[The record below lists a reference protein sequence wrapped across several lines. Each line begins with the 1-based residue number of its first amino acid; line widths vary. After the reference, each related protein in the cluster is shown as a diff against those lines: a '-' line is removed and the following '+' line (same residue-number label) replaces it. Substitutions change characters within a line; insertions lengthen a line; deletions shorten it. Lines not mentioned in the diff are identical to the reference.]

1 MKEKLLSKPKIL
13 FVALGSSIHTAR
25 WIKQITDQ
33 GWDIHLFI
41 CDHSIHNILKEYEK
55 DKKINIYGKIYH
67 PVEYKIKIP
76 IYVGRDSLIIRT
88 IKRVLRLVINVIIN
102 PVILLPLLHNISLS
116 LKQTHKMLA
125 SVISEIKPDIIH
137 SLELQHNAYL
147 TLKAKKII
155 RGQFPTWI
163 VTNWGADIHY
173 FGRFEEHRDMIKQV
187 LASCDYYSSEC
198 HRDITLASNLGFK
211 GIFLPVLPNAGGFNI
226 EEIKKLKQD
235 DKPSSRKTIAV
246 KGAESWVYKG
256 LHILK
261 AIELCK
267 ELYLK

>member
-147 TLKAKKII
+147 TLKAKK
-155 RGQFPTWI
+155 
-163 VTNWGADIHY
+163 
-173 FGRFEEHRDMIKQV
+173 
-187 LASCDYYSSEC
+187 
-198 HRDITLASNLGFK
+198 
-211 GIFLPVLPNAGGFNI
+211 
-226 EEIKKLKQD
+226 
-235 DKPSSRKTIAV
+235 
-246 KGAESWVYKG
+246 
-256 LHILK
+256 
-261 AIELCK
+261 
-267 ELYLK
+267 